1 MSRGLNKVMLIGH
14 LGRDA
19 ELRYTPGNRA
29 VASFSLASSQSW
41 TTAQGEK
48 RTETEWFKV
57 VAWAGLAEF
66 ANQYLKK
73 GQQVYVEGRLQTRRW
88 QDEQGNPRSVVEVVA
103 REIVML
109 GERREKL
116 DAETDAP
123 FQDDAY
129 PQGDEDEFPF

>member
-14 LGRDA
+14 LGRDP

-29 VASFSLASSQSW
+29 VASFSLASNQSW
-41 TTAQGEK
+41 STPAGEK
-48 RTETEWFKV
+48 RTETEWFKI

-66 ANQYLKK
+66 AKQYLSK
-73 GQQVYVEGRLQTRRW
+73 GQQVYVEGRLKTRRW

-103 REIVML
+103 REIIML
-109 GERREKL
+109 SERPDKL
-116 DAETDAP
+116 DVEADTPYPEDS
-123 FQDDAY
+123 Y

>member
-73 GQQVYVEGRLQTRRW
+73 GQQVYVEGRLHTRRW

-109 GERREKL
+109 SERREKL
-116 DAETDAP
+116 EAETDAP
-123 FQDDAY
+123 FQDEPY

>member
-14 LGRDA
+14 LGRDP

-41 TTAQGEK
+41 TTAEGEK

-57 VAWAGLAEF
+57 IAWAGLAEF

-73 GQQVYVEGRLQTRRW
+73 GQQVYVEGRLKTRRW

-103 REIVML
+103 REILML
-109 GERREKL
+109 SERREKL
-116 DAETDAP
+116 DAETP
-123 FQDDAY
+123 FQDDLY

>member
-14 LGRDA
+14 LGRDP

-41 TTAQGEK
+41 TTAEGEK

-73 GQQVYVEGRLQTRRW
+73 GQQVYVEGRLKTRRW
-88 QDEQGNPRSVVEVVA
+88 QDEAGNPRSVVEVVA
-103 REIVML
+103 REILML
-109 GERREKL
+109 SERREKL
-116 DAETDAP
+116 DVEAETP
-123 FQDDAY
+123 FQDDGY
-129 PQGDEDEFPF
+129 PEGDEDEFPF

>member
-14 LGRDA
+14 LGRDP

-41 TTAQGEK
+41 TTAEGEK
-48 RTETEWFKV
+48 RSETEWFKV

-73 GQQVYVEGRLQTRRW
+73 GQQVYVEGRLKTRRW
-88 QDEQGNPRSVVEVVA
+88 KDEQGNPRSIVEVVA
-103 REIVML
+103 REILML
-109 GERREKL
+109 SERRDKL
-116 DAETDAP
+116 EPEAEASFPEDT
-123 FQDDAY
+123 Y
-129 PQGDEDEFPF
+129 PEGEEDEFPF

>member
-14 LGRDA
+14 LGRDP

-41 TTAQGEK
+41 TTAEGEK

-73 GQQVYVEGRLQTRRW
+73 GQQVYIEGRLKTRRW
-88 QDEQGNPRSVVEVVA
+88 QDDQGNPRSVVEVVA
-103 REIVML
+103 REILML
-109 GERREKL
+109 SERREKL
-116 DAETDAP
+116 DVDTETP
-123 FQDDAY
+123 FPDDAY